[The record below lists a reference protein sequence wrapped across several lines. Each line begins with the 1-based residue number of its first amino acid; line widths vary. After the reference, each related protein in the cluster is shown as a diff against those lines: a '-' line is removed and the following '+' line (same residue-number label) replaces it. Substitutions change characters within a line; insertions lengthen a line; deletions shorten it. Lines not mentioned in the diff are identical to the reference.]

1 MVSKTLSVADQL
13 VETREFS
20 RFSKNRNVCCLV
32 TLRRKIN
39 FGCWIMNGGL
49 WIAAQILDEQRMENH
64 FNES

>member
-32 TLRRKIN
+32 TLRR
-39 FGCWIMNGGL
+39 
-49 WIAAQILDEQRMENH
+49 ILDFEFWMVDWQMKNH